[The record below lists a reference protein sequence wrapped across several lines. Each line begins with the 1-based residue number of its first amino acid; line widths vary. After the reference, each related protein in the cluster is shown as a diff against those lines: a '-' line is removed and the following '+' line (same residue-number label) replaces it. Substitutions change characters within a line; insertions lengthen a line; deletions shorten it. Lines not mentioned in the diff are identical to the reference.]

1 MNNQQQAN
9 FPSIDEKELY
19 RLAARLK
26 ALPEPGFFE
35 FETKKVLQEFLANI
49 GAGAEHAESA

>member
-19 RLAARLK
+19 RLA
-26 ALPEPGFFE
+26 PPGSKPCPSQDFSNSKQ
-35 FETKKVLQEFLANI
+35 KKSSRNF
-49 GAGAEHAESA
+49 